1 VINITTRTTLVL
13 WCTHGR
19 RSRGEKGGDIGG
31 TCPPRIW
38 SGGTLIQIVPLP
50 RFCHIG
56 TKMSVLWPSKYAK
69 IAFSAGAP
77 PRTPLGE
84 LTTLLR
90 HVSRL
95 ERGHPSPYATPLDM
109 DPPSA
114 LAMRPPQK
122 SSQIYAYECTV
133 RWQYQ
138 DMTAG
143 RGRVFKSAPETRKCR
158 RRNNVF
164 GQSIPDPRCVHNKAL
179 YKSTFTLPYLMWI
192 AYFVVLM
199 TKSIHCFTIHPLTC
213 IVLIVFKGDC
223 GRKATTNFGRDWQNV
238 WVNWTSSA

>member
-1 VINITTRTTLVL
+1 MGVD
-13 WCTHGR
+13 HEGK
-19 RSRGEKGGDIGG
+19 RGGHV
-31 TCPPRIW
+31 PPEFGA
-38 SGGTLIQIVPLP
+38 GGTLIQIVPLP

-95 ERGHPSPYATPLDM
+95 ERGHPSPYATPLDI

-114 LAMRPPQK
+114 LAMRPPRSPARSTPMNVQLDDN
-122 SSQIYAYECTV
+122 IRIWLLEEE
-133 RWQYQ
+133 
-138 DMTAG
+138 G
-143 RGRVFKSAPETRKCR
+143 FKSAPETRKCR
-158 RRNNVF
+158 RGNNVF

-213 IVLIVFKGDC
+213 IVLIVSKGDC